1 VILVSDQRSSVE
13 RDLREWFSGAKRV
26 VVAGIGNPIRM
37 DDFVGVRIVQ
47 GLRGKVS
54 GRVLLIECE
63 TAPEGFTQ
71 QIVDFKP
78 TQVLLIDAALLELKP
93 GEARLVDPAKLTTF
107 PVYST
112 HMLPLRLFCEYLAQ
126 TTKAR
131 IGLLLIQ
138 PRKTDFGEGL
148 SQEVAQAT
156 RVVVNTLI
164 DVVPREA
171 SPWSTKGF

>member
-1 VILVSDQRSSVE
+1 MSGRKPSIE

-47 GLRGKVS
+47 GLQGKVS
-54 GRVLLIECE
+54 GRVMLIECE

-78 TQVLLIDAALLELKP
+78 THVLLIDAALLELKP

-107 PVYST
+107 PAYST
-112 HMLPLRLFCEYLAQ
+112 HMLPLRLFCEYLIQ
-126 TTKAR
+126 TTGAR
-131 IGLLLIQ
+131 IGLLLVQ
-138 PRKTDFGEGL
+138 PRITDFGEGL

-156 RVVVNTLI
+156 RVAVSTLI
-164 DVVPREA
+164 EVFPREA
-171 SPWSTKGF
+171 SP